1 LRSIEVEIPRE
12 RIEAEEKRVLEE
24 VQKKAK
30 VDGFRQGKVP
40 LNVVQQRH
48 GREIR
53 AEAIDAVL
61 PEVFTKALEDN
72 DIRPLAPP
80 QVQNLEY
87 DEEGPM
93 MVTATVEVM
102 PEFEVKG
109 YQGLKLEKEIRP
121 VLEADIEGA
130 LEELRE
136 RTAEL
141 VPVDRPAAKGDYL
154 IADINECDAA
164 GTPII
169 GQKSEGRT
177 LFIPDDGEGSVVG
190 RQLIGVAK
198 GEDRKITA
206 ERQAEGSAAPA
217 LPDAG
222 AVETKVFLVSVKEV
236 KEKRV
241 AELDD
246 EYAQS
251 IGDFETMAE
260 LRAKVEEDLVE
271 HFDADAK
278 RQMVGQ
284 AIDMLI
290 KKNDLEVPESLIQR
304 YLESVVAEQQQ
315 QAGDQPVN
323 EEMIKQ
329 QYRGLAGMQMQ
340 WQMIQARIAEQEE
353 LTVSDDDVRER
364 VDAIA
369 ANYQMDSQE
378 AWNMLAQQGQLDSIR
393 ADIREQKVV
402 DLIVDAAKIKEKK
415 VSARELEKV
424 MKQAKEA
431 AEAPAPS
438 REESMLVG
446 QGSDSGEGEG
456 SSDPDE
462 GSDDGEGLII
472 PGR

>member
-1 LRSIEVEIPRE
+1 MRSIEVEIPRE
-12 RIEAEEKRVLEE
+12 QIESEEQRVLEDFR
-24 VQKKAK
+24 KKTR

-40 LNVVQQRH
+40 VNVIQQRH

-61 PEVFTKALEDN
+61 PLVFTRALEDN
-72 DIRPLAPP
+72 EMRPLAPP
-80 QVQNLEY
+80 QVQNIEY

-93 MVTATVEVM
+93 KVTATIEVM

-130 LEELRE
+130 LDELRE

-141 VPVDRPAAKGDYL
+141 VPVERPAATGDFL
-154 IADINECDAA
+154 IADINECDSA

-177 LFIPDDGEGSVVG
+177 LHIPDGGEGTVVG
-190 RQLIGVAK
+190 RQLIGVTK
-198 GEDRKITA
+198 GEDRRVTA
-206 ERQAEGSAAPA
+206 ERQADGSSAPA
-217 LPDAG
+217 LPTAG
-222 AVETKVFLVSVKEV
+222 ATETKVFLVSVKEI

-246 EYAQS
+246 DYAQS
-251 IGDFETMAE
+251 IGDFETMAD
-260 LRAKVEEDLVE
+260 LRAKVEEDLIE
-271 HFDADAK
+271 HFDADAR

-284 AIDMLI
+284 AIDALI

-304 YLESVVAEQQQ
+304 YLESVVADHQQ
-315 QAGDQPVN
+315 QAGDQPVDA
-323 EEMIKQ
+323 EAVKQ

-353 LTVSDDDVRER
+353 LTVSEDEVRER
-364 VDAIA
+364 VDAVA
-369 ANYQMDSQE
+369 ANYQMESSE
-378 AWNMLAQQGQLDSIR
+378 AWNTLAQQGQLDSIR

-402 DLIVDAAKIKEKK
+402 DLIIDAARIKEKK
-415 VSARELEKV
+415 VSPQKLEKAL
-424 MKQAKEA
+424 KQAESA
-431 AEAPAPS
+431 SGTPTPS

-446 QGSDSGEGEG
+446 QGNAPVEGED
-456 SSDPDE
+456 SSDRDE
-462 GSDDGEGLII
+462 EPGGDGLII